1 MEIRRVQV
9 KNLLQIKK
17 KILMLWQVPQQL
29 GIKVTQSTQQHSCF
43 VSISAE
49 KKNQTKVA
57 KSHVCLS
64 LSTYLS
70 IYIKI
75 WRII

>member
-49 KKNQTKVA
+49 KKIKRRLLNHMCVF
-57 KSHVCLS
+57 LS
-64 LSTYLS
+64 PHIYPS
-70 IYIKI
+70 I
-75 WRII
+75 